1 VTHGATLQR
10 RALCL
15 TQPSGT
21 ALYLFSVTAG
31 ELLQVADISR
41 ISRNEQGELIGY
53 QRPEVRR
60 HVNQI
65 VEYLDGRDVI
75 FPHPVILALPSTVR
89 FRQSRGPGSSDGLA
103 SAGVLEI
110 PLPQAGEPRPGWIVD
125 GQQRA
130 LALAQTQRQDLVV
143 PVSAFVADDIA
154 VQRDQFLRM
163 NNVQPLPRGLV
174 TELLPQVWT
183 SLSPKLSTKR
193 IPSALV
199 DLLNRQQASPFFGLI
214 RRASTSDEERPSA
227 VVTDTILVSVIEDS
241 LKSPAGALQ
250 IFRNEATAET
260 DLEGIFRLL
269 LCYWGAVRAVFPE
282 AWGLPPTRSRLM
294 HGAGLRAMGALMD
307 RIMINV
313 DLRRDDAQE
322 HVARELQ
329 KIAPYCAWTSG
340 TWDELGATWDDFQNL
355 PKDIK
360 TLSNYLV
367 RLYVRESM
375 GESSA

>member
-1 VTHGATLQR
+1 MTRPETLQR

-15 TQPSGT
+15 TQPNGT
-21 ALYLFSVTAG
+21 ALYMFSVTAG

-41 ISRNEQGELIGY
+41 ISRDAQGELIGY

-60 HVNQI
+60 HVTQI
-65 VEYLDGRDVI
+65 VEYLDGPDVI
-75 FPHPVILALPSTVR
+75 FPHPIILALPTTVR
-89 FRQSRGPGSSDGLA
+89 FRQSRGPGSNDGLC

-110 PLPQAGEPRPGWIVD
+110 PLPEEGQSRPGWIVD

-130 LALAQTQRQDLVV
+130 LALARTQRQDLVV
-143 PVSAFVADDIA
+143 PISAFVADEVE

-199 DLLNRQQASPFFGLI
+199 DLLNRQPASPFHGLI
-214 RRASTSDEERPSA
+214 RRASTSDEERFSA
-227 VVTDTILVSVIEDS
+227 VVTDTVLVSVIEDS

-260 DLEGIFRLL
+260 DIEGIFRLL
-269 LCYWGAVRAVFPE
+269 LCYWGAVRDVFPD
-282 AWGLPPTRSRLM
+282 AWGLPATQSRLM

-307 RIMINV
+307 RVMINV

-322 HVARELQ
+322 HVVQHLR
-329 KIAPYCAWTSG
+329 KIAPYCAWTGG
-340 TWDELGATWDDFQNL
+340 TWEELGVGWDHFQNL

-367 RLYVRESM
+367 RLYVRQSLR
-375 GESSA
+375 GTPA

>member
-1 VTHGATLQR
+1 MSERMVLHR
-10 RALCL
+10 RALCM
-15 TQPSGT
+15 TQPNGT
-21 ALYLFSVTAG
+21 ALYMFAVSAG

-41 ISRNEQGELIGY
+41 ISRDGQGELIGY

-60 HVNQI
+60 HVSQI
-65 VEYLDGRDVI
+65 VEYLDGPDVI

-110 PLPQAGEPRPGWIVD
+110 PLPQEGEPRPGWIVD

-130 LALAQTQRQDLVV
+130 LALARTQRQGLVV
-143 PVSAFVADDIA
+143 PVSAFVADDIE

-199 DLLNRQQASPFFGLI
+199 DLLNRQAASPFYGLI
-214 RRASTSDEERPSA
+214 RRASTSDEERPAA
-227 VVTDTILVSVIEDS
+227 VVTDTVLVSVIEDS

-250 IFRNEATAET
+250 IFRNEATSET

-269 LCYWGAVRAVFPE
+269 LCYWGAVRTVFPD
-282 AWGLPPTRSRLM
+282 AWGLPPTQSRLM
-294 HGAGLRAMGALMD
+294 HGTGLRAMGALMD
-307 RIMINV
+307 RLMINV
-313 DLRRDDAQE
+313 DMRREDAQE
-322 HVARELQ
+322 HVVQELR

-340 TWDELGATWDDFQNL
+340 GWDELGAAWDDFQNV

-367 RLYVRESM
+367 RLYVRQSM
-375 GESSA
+375 RESSA